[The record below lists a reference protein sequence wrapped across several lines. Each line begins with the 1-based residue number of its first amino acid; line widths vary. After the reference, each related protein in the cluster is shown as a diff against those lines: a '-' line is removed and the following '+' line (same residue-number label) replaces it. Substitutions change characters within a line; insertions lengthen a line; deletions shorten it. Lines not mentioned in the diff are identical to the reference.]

1 MIVCSGGKPDGGRI
15 IFIGISIDEL
25 RMLVSGGA
33 VEIDLAQQGLEGT
46 AILFGGENNADL
58 LSVMQPMMSERTV
71 IVEQDAPIY
80 GVDRE
85 PLQ

>member
-1 MIVCSGGKPDGGRI
+1 MIVCSGNKPDGDRL

-33 VEIDLAQQGLEGT
+33 VEIDLNQQGLKGM
-46 AILFGGENNADL
+46 AILFGGEDNADL
-58 LSVMQPMMSERTV
+58 LETMKPMMGEHTA
-71 IVEQDAPIY
+71 IIEQDAPMY